1 MTMEGRATVNSSAS
15 SVSAPALERLESADF
30 VRIVTRADGDGLAAA
45 GLLARTLTDRETPF
59 QVTVGETIGD
69 RTARL
74 QPSDDRMPGTVSVA
88 IGPHDVDVDADP
100 EGADIV
106 SLETETRP
114 ATLAAAELARD
125 LEGSPDPVLTLAGTI
140 AAGIEPGAGE
150 SEWVLESALESDR
163 LERRPGVGVPTADV
177 IDGLTASMGCLA
189 PWSGDE
195 AAVVDAL
202 EEIGLGVDVD
212 VTSNGDGNGDG
223 NSDAIGPNSDSDLDP
238 DPNTHRTIGSAV
250 ALDVVGDDD
259 ASEYAATAIGRF
271 LRPYAIT
278 DGRPFAT
285 LEGYAD
291 VLAATAAL
299 EAGTGVA
306 LAMGHEA
313 RKPALEAWRTCGR
326 RVHAALDDAST
337 GRYDGL
343 FVVDVGDA
351 PVRPAARLV
360 LAYRSP
366 EPAVLALGDGEAA
379 LATRDASGFGPTL
392 EAVARDL
399 EIGAAYDVG
408 RRGGTL
414 RYGDCEQDN
423 ETVIAAVRGHL

>member
-1 MTMEGRATVNSSAS
+1 MTMEGRATVDSSAS
-15 SVSAPALERLESADF
+15 PAPTLERLESADF

-45 GLLARTLTDRETPF
+45 GLLARTLTDCETPF
-59 QVTVGETIGD
+59 QVTVGKTIGD

-74 QPSDDRMPGTVSVA
+74 QPSDDRTPGTVSVA
-88 IGPHDVDVDADP
+88 IGPHDAGSDTDTDADV
-100 EGADIV
+100 ADVV

-114 ATLAAAELARD
+114 ATLAAAELACD
-125 LEGSPDPVLTLAGTI
+125 LEGSPDPVLTLAGSI

-150 SEWVLESALESDR
+150 SEWVLESALESGR

-177 IDGLTASMGCLA
+177 VDGLTASMGCLA

-195 AAVVDAL
+195 GAVADAL
-202 EEIGLGVDVD
+202 EGLGIDVD
-212 VTSNGDGNGDG
+212 VTGDGDDNDGNGD
-223 NSDAIGPNSDSDLDP
+223 AIDLDPDSDP
-238 DPNTHRTIGSAV
+238 DPNTHRTIGSVV
-250 ALDVVGDDD
+250 ALDVVSDDD
-259 ASEYAATAIGRF
+259 ASEHAATAIGRF

-291 VLAATAAL
+291 VLEATAAL

-326 RVHAALDDAST
+326 RVHAAIDDAST

-366 EPAVLALGDGEAA
+366 EPAVLALGDEEAA

-392 EAVARDL
+392 EAIARDL
-399 EIGAAYDVG
+399 EIGAVYDVG

-414 RYGDCEQDN
+414 RYGDREQDN
-423 ETVIAAVRGHL
+423 ETVIAAVREHL

>member
-1 MTMEGRATVNSSAS
+1 MEGRATVDSSAS

-59 QVTVGETIGD
+59 QVAVGETIGE

-74 QPSDDRMPGTVSVA
+74 QPSDDRTPGTVSVV
-88 IGPHDVDVDADP
+88 IGPHDADVDAD
-100 EGADIV
+100 GDADATDAV

-177 IDGLTASMGCLA
+177 VDGLTASMGCLA

-195 AAVVDAL
+195 GAVADAL
-202 EEIGLGVDVD
+202 EGLGVDITID
-212 VTSNGDGNGDG
+212 GDDNGNGD
-223 NSDAIGPNSDSDLDP
+223 SDAIGPDSDPEL

-259 ASEYAATAIGRF
+259 ASEHAATAVGRF
-271 LRPYAIT
+271 LHPYAIT

-291 VLAATAAL
+291 VLEATAAL

-313 RKPALEAWRTCGR
+313 RTPALEAWRTCGR
-326 RVHAALDDAST
+326 RVHAAIDDASA

-366 EPAVLALGDGEAA
+366 EPAVLALGDGTAA

-392 EAVARDL
+392 EAAARDL

-414 RYGDCEQDN
+414 RYGDRELDD
-423 ETVIAAVRGHL
+423 ETVIAAVREHL

>member
-1 MTMEGRATVNSSAS
+1 MEGRATVDSSAS
-15 SVSAPALERLESADF
+15 SAPALERLESADF

-74 QPSDDRMPGTVSVA
+74 QPSDDRTPGTVSVA
-88 IGPHDVDVDADP
+88 IGPHDAGADTDTDTDADA
-100 EGADIV
+100 ADVV

-125 LEGSPDPVLTLAGTI
+125 LEGSADPVLTLAGTI

-150 SEWVLESALESDR
+150 SEWVLESALESGQ

-177 IDGLTASMGCLA
+177 VDGLAASMGCLA

-195 AAVVDAL
+195 GAVVDAL
-202 EEIGLGVDVD
+202 EGLGVDVAID
-212 VTSNGDGNGDG
+212 GDDNGD
-223 NSDAIGPNSDSDLDP
+223 AIDPDL
-238 DPNTHRTIGSAV
+238 DPNTHPTIGSAV

-259 ASEYAATAIGRF
+259 ASEHAATAIGRF

-291 VLAATAAL
+291 VLEATAAL

-313 RKPALEAWRTCGR
+313 GKPALEAWRTCGR
-326 RVHAALDDAST
+326 RVHAAIDDAST

-414 RYGDCEQDN
+414 RYGDREQDN
-423 ETVIAAVRGHL
+423 ETVIAAVREHL

>member
-1 MTMEGRATVNSSAS
+1 MTMEGRATVDSSAS
-15 SVSAPALERLESADF
+15 SVSAPALERLQSADF

-74 QPSDDRMPGTVSVA
+74 QPSDDRTPGTVSVA
-88 IGPHDVDVDADP
+88 IGPHDADTDANTDATDV
-100 EGADIV
+100 V

-189 PWSGDE
+189 SWSGDE
-195 AAVVDAL
+195 GAVADAL
-202 EEIGLGVDVD
+202 EGLGVDVTGD
-212 VTSNGDGNGDG
+212 GGDNGDDDDNGNGD
-223 NSDAIGPNSDSDLDP
+223 SDAIDPDSDPDLDS
-238 DPNTHRTIGSAV
+238 NTHRTIGSAV
-250 ALDVVGDDD
+250 ALDVVGDGD
-259 ASEYAATAIGRF
+259 ASEHAATAVGRF

-278 DGRPFAT
+278 GGRPFAT

-291 VLAATAAL
+291 VLEATAAL

-399 EIGAAYDVG
+399 EIGVAYDVG

-414 RYGDCEQDN
+414 RYGDREQDN